1 MAQSPS
7 IKILLAEQMKLGEQ
21 IQSTIRNYKKDSA
34 KRKSK
39 AGYIEGRLSQLKLLW
54 DAFSE
59 GENTI
64 KTVDDKSK
72 MEHTYF
78 KSNFFV
84 KIKTMVVKY
93 TAEFNQNLS
102 PLENNTENVSASPT
116 NDEVKFKSMFREQRI
131 LMEKLDNIMNKL
143 DVATRK
149 GLNPIIL
156 PHLTDIQSMQ
166 TQIYQN
172 YKDPK

>member
-1 MAQSPS
+1 MDQSQS
-7 IKILLAEQMKLGEQ
+7 IQILLAEQMKLGEQ

-39 AGYIEGRLSQLKLLW
+39 PGYFEGRLSKLKLLW

-64 KTVDDKSK
+64 KTVDEKSK

-78 KSNFFV
+78 KRNFFV
-84 KIKTMVVKY
+84 KIKTMVVQY
-93 TAEFNQNLS
+93 TAEFNQNL
-102 PLENNTENVSASPT
+102 PLLEMNTENVSASPQ
-116 NDEVKFKSMFREQRI
+116 NNEVKFKYMFREQRI
-131 LMEKLDNIMNKL
+131 LMDRLDNIMDKL

-149 GLNPIIL
+149 GLNPIII
-156 PHLTDIQSMQ
+156 PHITDIQSMQ
-166 TQIYQN
+166 AHIYQK